1 MSVEDAAPATLDPA
15 NHFAGNATSA
25 PQGAKSEPLRLERRK
40 LHRPK
45 RSVPAT
51 TESRANSH
59 DDAQAGFGGQCTDDR
74 HDATPVVRVADVVQR
89 FESLWRRHRIN
100 GFHSQR

>member
-59 DDAQAGFGGQCTDDR
+59 DDAQAGFGGQCSDSKACGA
-74 HDATPVVRVADVVQR
+74 ATGLMAFTV
-89 FESLWRRHRIN
+89 N
-100 GFHSQR
+100 GSGYKQKAPHSKANQTRD